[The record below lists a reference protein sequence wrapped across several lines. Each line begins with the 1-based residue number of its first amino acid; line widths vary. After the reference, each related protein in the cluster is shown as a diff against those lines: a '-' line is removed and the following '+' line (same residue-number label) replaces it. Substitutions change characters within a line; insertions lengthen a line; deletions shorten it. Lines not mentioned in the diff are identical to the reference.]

1 MKFVMHVKRT
11 WVPVLAKLFAKNY
24 YAAEFARMIVQIFDN
39 DRNPVFKENGELKL
53 LTHLV
58 IISDTESNF
67 VDVGANVGDYSMELI
82 KAGLIGNLF
91 LVDPLEKNLLTAKKK
106 LINLN
111 FTNFELMQ
119 FALSDSTGQQ
129 IFYTNLDNNL
139 SGHDSLYEM
148 SSIGYAEKVRSTEV
162 EVRRLDDVVSFSRKK
177 IHFLKID
184 VEGNELNVLK
194 GAEDLLTRGDIGFI
208 QFEFGNAAK
217 AARVYLHD
225 IVFFLESK
233 QYIIYVVKPKG
244 LLPLVFT
251 PFTEMRYSCIN
262 FLAVH
267 IDSKRLISILVISH

>member
-1 MKFVMHVKRT
+1 MHVKRT
-11 WVPVLAKLFAKNY
+11 WVPVLANLFAKNY
-24 YAAEFARMIVQIFDN
+24 YATEFARMIVQIFDN
-39 DRNPVFKENGELKL
+39 DQNPVFKENGELKL

-58 IISDTESNF
+58 SISDTESNF

-106 LINLN
+106 LIDVN

-148 SSIGYAEKVRSTEV
+148 SSIGYTEKVRSTEV

-251 PFTEMRYSCIN
+251 PFTEMRYSCVN
-262 FLAVH
+262 LLAVH
-267 IDSKRLISILVISH
+267 IDSKRLISTLVISH